1 MVIAIDGP
9 AGAGKSTVAR
19 SVAKAL
25 GFTYLDSGAMYRCV
39 ALAALERG
47 LDVEDG
53 ERLGELAWSLDI
65 GFEGGSIRLDGKP
78 VEGEIRSP
86 DVTIASSH
94 ISVHPQ
100 VRQAMVK
107 RQRELIAAGNYVAEG
122 RDIGTVVSPD
132 SPLKIFLTASE
143 DERARRRAAD
153 SGESVDQVRKDMQDR
168 DRRDQSRADSPLR
181 AADDSVAVDT
191 TDLSPD
197 EVVERIAALARERGI
212 S

>member
-19 SVAKAL
+19 GVAKAL

-39 ALAALERG
+39 ALAALDRRMD
-47 LDVEDG
+47 LDDG
-53 ERLGELAWSLDI
+53 ERLGEMAWGLDI
-65 GFEGGSIRLDGKP
+65 GFEGDTIQLDGKS
-78 VEGEIRSP
+78 VEGKIRTP
-86 DVTIASSH
+86 EVTIASSKV
-94 ISVHPQ
+94 SVHPQ

-132 SPLKIFLTASE
+132 SPLKVFLTASE
-143 DERARRRAAD
+143 KERARRRAAET
-153 SGESVDQVRKDMQDR
+153 GTSVAEVRQAIEDR
-168 DRRDQSRADSPLR
+168 DERDRSRADSPLR
-181 AADDSVAVDT
+181 AADDSVEVDT

-197 EVVERIAALARERGI
+197 EVVERIADLARERGI
-212 S
+212 A